1 MYKNIEILDKKKHA
15 KIKFEGVDT
24 LEVAKN
30 IGIVPIG
37 VDEVFEMSCISPVII
52 SAGEV
57 SEFVAFTGVSKEVN
71 IYTST
76 NTSKYMP
83 RFLTSY
89 PFLNIV
95 VADENKNLNT
105 VVAIDKNEQYVAKNK
120 KNFILDKSGEL
131 TKQADEKIA
140 TIRALDRQ
148 REIGKKIIKELKE
161 NDLLLQKDFRVKTDE
176 SEKVLLKEFYIV
188 NREKLAQLPDA
199 TLALWAKKGWMGVI
213 DAHTKSLNNFQKV
226 LVSAS

>member
-15 KIKFEGVDT
+15 KIKFDGVDT

-30 IGIVPIG
+30 IGIVPLG

-52 SAGEV
+52 SAGD
-57 SEFVAFTGVSKEVN
+57 SKEFVAFTGVSKEVN
-71 IYTST
+71 IYTNT
-76 NTSKYMP
+76 NKYMP
-83 RFLTSY
+83 QFLTSY

-105 VVAIDKNEQYVAKNK
+105 VVAIDKNENYVAKNK
-120 KNFILDKSGEL
+120 KNFILDKSGAL

-148 REIGKKIIKELKE
+148 RAIGKKIIKELKE
-161 NDLLLQKDFRVKTDE
+161 NDLLLQKDFRVKTNE

>member
-15 KIKFEGVDT
+15 KIKFDGVDT

-57 SEFVAFTGVSKEVN
+57 GEFVAFTGVSKEVN

-76 NTSKYMP
+76 NKYMP
-83 RFLTSY
+83 KFLTTY
-89 PFLNIV
+89 PFLNILV
-95 VADENKNLNT
+95 NDENNSLNT
-105 VVAIDKNEQYVAKNK
+105 VVAIDNDTSYVAKDK
-120 KNFILDKSGEL
+120 KIFIFDKNENL
-131 TKQADEKIA
+131 TKDADEKIA
-140 TIRALDRQ
+140 IIRALDRQ
-148 REIGKKIIKELKE
+148 RSVGKSIIKELKE
-161 NDLLLQKDFRVKTDE
+161 NDLLLQKDFRVKSNDQET
-176 SEKVLLKEFYIV
+176 VLLKEFYII

-199 TLALWAKKGWMGVI
+199 TLALWAKKGWMGII
-213 DAHTKSLNNFQKV
+213 DAHTRSLNNFEKV
-226 LVSAS
+226 LVS

>member
-1 MYKNIEILDKKKHA
+1 MYKNIEVLDKKKHA
-15 KIKFEGVDT
+15 KIKFESVDT
-24 LEVAKN
+24 LEVAKS
-30 IGIVPIG
+30 IGVVPIG
-37 VDEVFEMSCISPVII
+37 VDEVFEMSCIAPVII
-52 SAGEV
+52 SAGDV

-71 IYTST
+71 IYTSA
-76 NTSKYMP
+76 NKYMP
-83 RFLTSY
+83 KFLTTY

-105 VVAIDKNEQYVAKNK
+105 VVSIDNNTQYVDKNK

-148 REIGKKIIKELKE
+148 RSVAKTIIKELKE
-161 NDLLLQKDFRVKTDE
+161 NDLLLQKDFRVKSNDE
-176 SEKVLLKEFYIV
+176 ETVLLKEFYIV
-188 NREKLAQLPDA
+188 NREKLSQLPDA
-199 TLALWAKKGWMGVI
+199 TLALWAKKGWMGII

-226 LVSAS
+226 LVN